1 MLRILFIIAG
11 LLLTPLSWSQ
21 TEPSTFSILDNRFR
35 VDPTIKQ
42 ISFMI
47 YRANPSR
54 SVVLVRPDGVKYY
67 AWKHPDNVSWY
78 EEAGMDII
86 SLENPM
92 PGPWQAVGKVTP
104 ANNIKLLS
112 HIELHVEKFPQ
123 RLYKNERLKFTARLT
138 QEGKP
143 LVMEDFLRRVRLNVT
158 FTPFVAD
165 EELLPQDERP
175 TPAVLGE
182 FYDNGE
188 GLDEV
193 AGDGI
198 FTVEI
203 PISVEPG
210 KFRARVTS
218 GNGVFMR
225 AVEESVLVY
234 PTPITATFIQSRKE
248 EKDHRMVVTGE
259 RGMVLPGTVAVHIE
273 QDTPEKKQTFI
284 TESSVDKEN
293 FTTEFDMPND
303 PTPGKHVWR
312 GVAYATEGAYQR
324 ELVIDL
330 PETGFSVMDKIDV
343 EKTTEAFIKAQ
354 EEKKRQLELER
365 IKRDQEEARQQGML
379 FIVIGNLVVILLGLV
394 GWMLWRKL
402 RVGRSSAPEMQ
413 LSAPPKS

>member
-1 MLRILFIIAG
+1 MLRILCIIAG
-11 LLLTPLSWSQ
+11 LLLVLPSWAQ
-21 TEPSTFSILDNRFR
+21 TEESTFSVLDNRFR
-35 VDPTIKQ
+35 VDPTIEQ
-42 ISFMI
+42 ISFVI

-86 SLENPM
+86 SVEKPM

-112 HIELHVEKFPQ
+112 HIQLHVDAFPQ

-143 LVMEDFLRRVRLNVT
+143 LQMEDFLKRVRLNVA

-165 EELLPQDERP
+165 EALLPQEDKP

-182 FYDNGE
+182 FFDNGE

-193 AGDGI
+193 AGDGV
-198 FTVEI
+198 FTVQI
-203 PISVEPG
+203 PVDVEPG
-210 KFRARVTS
+210 KYRARVTS

-234 PTPITATFIQSRKE
+234 PTPVSTTFIQSRKE
-248 EKDHRMVVTGE
+248 GLPHRMVVTGE
-259 RGMVLPGTVAVHIE
+259 RGMVLPGTLAVHIE
-273 QDTPEKKQTFI
+273 QDTPEKEKAFI
-284 TESSVDKEN
+284 TESTVDKES
-293 FTTEFDMPND
+293 FSTEIDLPSD
-303 PTPGKHVWR
+303 STPGKHVWR

-330 PETGFSVMDKIDV
+330 PETGFSVMDKVDV
-343 EKTTEAFIKAQ
+343 EKTTQAFIQAQ

-365 IKRDQEEARQQGML
+365 IRRDQEEARTQGML
-379 FIVIGNLVVILLGLV
+379 LILIGNLIVIVLGLV
-394 GWMLWRKL
+394 GWLVWRKL
-402 RVGRSSAPEMQ
+402 RFSRVTVPVMELNM
-413 LSAPPKS
+413 PPKS